1 MAVGFPVSRDRDKDV
16 LLLVVGE
23 EEDKDQE
30 TAAAAARVVL
40 RGLVAGLGQSSAGWP
55 ETSAFIPI
63 RQKLGGCG
71 ISPPT

>member
-1 MAVGFPVSRDRDKDV
+1 LLVSRDRDRDA

-30 TAAAAARVVL
+30 TAAAARVVL
-40 RGLVAGLGQSSAGWP
+40 RGLGQSSAGWP

-63 RQKLGGCG
+63 CQKLGGGG
-71 ISPPT
+71 IPPAT